1 MKTVWNAVMA
11 RTVVLAEVMRV
22 AFLLEP
28 KPLELRNTV
37 SARRPKARLQRS
49 KYSIWIWRDDSTL
62 LIRGP
67 DPATGENAPPALFP
81 IRDPRGLQDHLSI
94 QRQDFQTRREY
105 SSAMR
110 QVKEAGAHR
119 VAPPR
124 SLLASYQKGVWAIT
138 PDTFSIKV
146 SFAHGSEFV
155 VEWKV
160 GVLRRP
166 LVEVLIG
173 ALFVDATRNQ
183 VGSP

>member
-1 MKTVWNAVMA
+1 MGFT
-11 RTVVLAEVMRV
+11 
-22 AFLLEP
+22 FLINCVGFLPDELGFD
-28 KPLELRNTV
+28 PLEDLAHTP
-37 SARRPKARLQRS
+37 AGEC
-49 KYSIWIWRDDSTL
+49 L
-62 LIRGP
+62 LF
-67 DPATGENAPPALFP
+67 TQGENAPPALFP
-81 IRDPRGLQDHLSI
+81 VRDPRGLQDHLSI

-146 SFAHGSEFV
+146 NFAHGSEFV